1 MALFIKRIIA
11 VLYGVTSAY
20 KAGCKVIMVPDLT
33 EPDEE
38 LKKMLYARCDTLPGI
53 KELIR

>member
-1 MALFIKRIIA
+1 MLQ
-11 VLYGVTSAY
+11 LY
-20 KAGCKVIMVPDLT
+20 LT

-38 LKKMLYARCDTLPGI
+38 LGKMLYARCDTLLGI